1 MIKNLKYINI
11 EYTDNDLEYID
22 YICDEIEKKT
32 EDIVNFFELNEFG
45 EKVNI
50 KIFDDIDNFRNFY
63 NKTFK
68 REPKDYICG
77 FSKGNNVYTLSISE
91 YIKCYSHE
99 NSSIEDLI
107 KLILH
112 EFTHSIHFKRH
123 SNMNV
128 IWLNEGAATYLSGQH
143 KDVKEIKGTLD
154 DLLNGKCSY
163 SDYKLMFEYIFNTYG
178 KEYILKLIDSEELL
192 NKETKRLFNEAL
204 VFTNIKT
211 PKELNEYMNKNISY
225 GYLGKNNK
233 VYMPNDPNF
242 DKDWKDNYILENASD
257 ILSTKVGNCFDQVEF
272 ERNWFE
278 NNNYEYKT
286 IYNQVLLNYDNSY
299 PTHTFLVYKENN
311 KWYYF
316 ENAWEDMKGIHE
328 FNTLEE
334 LLEYEYNKYI
344 EFLKEFN
351 ITDEEIEKIKYF
363 EYSKPKEHISAKEY
377 IEYMLKQKELYFIEK
392 EKDKQL

>member
-50 KIFDDIDNFRNFY
+50 KLFDDIDNFRNFY

-68 REPKDYICG
+68 IEPKDYICG

-91 YIKCYSHE
+91 YKKCYSHE

-112 EFTHSIHFKRH
+112 EFTHSIHFKRN

-143 KDVKEIKGTLD
+143 KDAKEIKGTLD

-163 SDYKLMFEYIFNTYG
+163 SDYKLMFEYIFNTYS

-233 VYMPNDPNF
+233 IYMPNDPNF
-242 DKDWKDNYILENASD
+242 DKDWLDNYILETPYD

-377 IEYMLKQKELYFIEK
+377 IEYMLKQKELYFSEK

>member
-1 MIKNLKYINI
+1 
-11 EYTDNDLEYID
+11 
-22 YICDEIEKKT
+22 
-32 EDIVNFFELNEFG
+32 
-45 EKVNI
+45 
-50 KIFDDIDNFRNFY
+50 
-63 NKTFK
+63 
-68 REPKDYICG
+68 
-77 FSKGNNVYTLSISE
+77 
-91 YIKCYSHE
+91 
-99 NSSIEDLI
+99 
-107 KLILH
+107 
-112 EFTHSIHFKRH
+112 
-123 SNMNV
+123 
-128 IWLNEGAATYLSGQH
+128 
-143 KDVKEIKGTLD
+143 
-154 DLLNGKCSY
+154 
-163 SDYKLMFEYIFNTYG
+163 
-178 KEYILKLIDSEELL
+178 
-192 NKETKRLFNEAL
+192 
-204 VFTNIKT
+204 
-211 PKELNEYMNKNISY
+211 MNKNISY